1 MKKVKVISTL
11 LVGIVVL
18 AVMFS
23 ACKSNDAVDPQKD
36 LLPQSFSVDIPNSI
50 SNNSGVP
57 FGGRVAGSDT
67 LNGNEVYKNLNTF
80 IAVGETASKIVE
92 GFINGIRKYN
102 ITKVISLT
110 YTSDDDSRVKNLV
123 VVNNVDFEGINWNYQ
138 LTISDANAATQ
149 ADGGKAL
156 QIFWNT
162 EVVKGIAI
170 IKPYNCDRKKNINSP
185 DALFRIDYS
194 EAASSTYEKQ
204 MEVTISGLTL
214 PSPLTDPYAINSL
227 HMFAGKKGDV
237 VDVRGNSNHPN
248 ATFFAATK
256 GFNYAFVASGNQVA
270 DIGVAEVGLPASNLN
285 SKDRKVLL
293 KDNSVTN
300 VFTKAVNEVFPGI
313 DPKLVAAY
321 LKNTAAPGYF
331 NKKGFM
337 VGGTSPG
344 ADWNTLAARLDAM
357 APYSPLETSNLIVKF
372 K

>member
-1 MKKVKVISTL
+1 MKKVNVISSL
-11 LVGIVVL
+11 LGVVML
-18 AVMFS
+18 SSMLTS
-23 ACKSNDAVDPQKD
+23 CKNNDAVDPQKD

-50 SNNSGVP
+50 SNNGTSL
-57 FGGRVAGSDT
+57 GGRVSSDT

-80 IAVGETASKIVE
+80 ILVGESASKIVE

-123 VVNNVDFEGINWNYQ
+123 VASNVDYEGTNWNYQ

-162 EVVKGIAI
+162 GTIKGVAI
-170 IKPYNCDRKKNINSP
+170 VKPYNFDRKKNINSP

-194 EAASSTYEKQ
+194 EGGSSAYEKQ
-204 MEVTISGLTL
+204 MEVTISGLSL
-214 PSPLTDPYAINSL
+214 PSPLTDPNAISSI

-237 VDVRGNSNHPN
+237 VDVFGNSNHPN
-248 ATFFAATK
+248 AVFFTNTK
-256 GFNYAFVASGNQVA
+256 GFNYAFVASGNELS
-270 DIGVAEVGLPASNLN
+270 DIGVAEVGLPASNLDSN
-285 SKDRKVLL
+285 DRKVLL
-293 KDNSVTN
+293 KDNSVKN
-300 VFTKAVNEVFPGI
+300 VFTKGITAIWPGI
-313 DPKLVAAY
+313 DQKVLAAY

-331 NKKGFM
+331 NKKGFIA
-337 VGGTSPG
+337 GGVSPG
-344 ADWNTLAARLDAM
+344 ADWNTLATRLEAM
-357 APYSPLETSNLIVKF
+357 TPYSPLQTSNLAVKF